1 MKKVMKTG
9 LTQPTKMADL
19 VAYEEGS
26 VVSRTIVDKKSG
38 TVTLFAFDEGEGLSE
53 HKAPFDA
60 LAYVVDGE
68 AEVTIA
74 GKPFLL
80 KEGEMIVMPVNKTH
94 ALRAT
99 RKFKMLLTMM
109 GMGTEYV

>member
-1 MKKVMKTG
+1 MSQDEKNALKTG

-19 VAYEEGS
+19 IAYQEGS

-38 TVTLFAFDEGEGLSE
+38 TVTLFAFDKEEGLSE

-68 AEVTIA
+68 AGVTIA
-74 GKPFLL
+74 GKSLVL
-80 KEGEMIVMPVNKTH
+80 KEGEMIVMPANKIH

-99 RKFKMLLTMM
+99 RRFKMLLVMIRT
-109 GMGTEYV
+109 

>member
-1 MKKVMKTG
+1 MKKAPKSG

-19 VAYEEGS
+19 VAYEKDS

-53 HKAPFDA
+53 HKAAFDA
-60 LAYVVDGE
+60 LVYVADGE
-68 AEVTIA
+68 AEVTIS
-74 GKPFLL
+74 GKTFLL
-80 KEGEMIVMPVNKTH
+80 KEGEMIVMPANKTH

-99 RKFKMLLTMM
+99 RRFKMLLMM
-109 GMGTEYV
+109 MMRT